1 MDTLRQDLRYALR
14 SLRKSP
20 GFTSI
25 ATLALA
31 LGIGAN
37 AVLFS
42 VISFVLLR
50 PLPYPDPGRIVIVD
64 QSAQNFPHMSCAWLD
79 YVDWRAQAGDVFT
92 RFGAARKESMNLV
105 AGGEPERVATRLAT
119 ADVLPLTGVKP
130 ILGRLYGP
138 DDDRPGAPHVVVLSY
153 GLWQRRFGAEPGIV
167 GKPITLDDA
176 AYTVIGVLPQDFRF
190 LSGADIYVPMGPVG
204 NRWPDRGD
212 HPGIYAFGRLAP
224 GVSLERARKTLSAVQ
239 ARIDEAHPEVKGN
252 GVRVRLLKDERT
264 EQTRPALLLLWGAVA
279 LVLLIAAANV
289 ANLMLSRATARQGEV
304 AVRVALGA
312 SRGRIVRQLL
322 TESVVL
328 ALGGGLLGLAF
339 AYWGLAALSPRLA
352 QLPRGG
358 DVRLDGLALAFTVG
372 ISIATGIGFGLVP
385 ALRAS
390 DPALHLVLKE
400 SRAIGS
406 HGRLRAA
413 LVISEVALS
422 MVLLVG
428 AGLFLRSF
436 ARITQVN
443 PGFDPHGVLVFEVSL
458 PESRYKT
465 GDSIVRFTSEVRRR
479 AAEVPGVTSVAVT
492 SSGLPIIGTS
502 ETSFAL
508 EGVPGADNRDKNEE
522 TDWYTVT
529 PEYFATMRIPLVQGR
544 LFEEADGNRNV
555 ALIDERMAKRYFP
568 KGDAVGHRF
577 LGSSDGMVPPID
589 IVGVVGHVE
598 TYGLDGKGPVDI
610 AWYYPQE
617 KAARVFPQFSR
628 GLLVVARTSGDPL
641 ALAGSLR
648 KVVQSVDPLQP
659 IFAVKTLEQALDD
672 SVGDRKLT
680 LLLLDIFAGLALL
693 LASIGIYG
701 VMSYSVAQQ
710 TREIGIRMALGAE
723 RSAVLRSFVGLGA
736 RLAVAGIF
744 IGAALAL
751 AVSRT
756 VQGLLFR
763 TSPADPATYA
773 VLALAL
779 GLLTV
784 ASSFAPALRASRV
797 DPAVALRAE

>member
-1 MDTLRQDLRYALR
+1 VDTLRQDLRYALR
-14 SLRKSP
+14 SLRKSS
-20 GFTSI
+20 GFTLV

-50 PLPYPDPGRIVIVD
+50 PLPYPNPDRIVIVD
-64 QSAQNFPHMSCAWLD
+64 QTAQNFPHMSCAWLD
-79 YVDWRAQAGDVFT
+79 YVDWHEQTKDLFT
-92 RFGAARKESMNLV
+92 HFGAARKESMNLV
-105 AGGEPERVATRLAT
+105 AGGEPERVATRLTT

-153 GLWQRRFGAEPGIV
+153 GLWQRRFGGEPGIV
-167 GKPITLDDA
+167 GKPITVDDA

-190 LSGADIYVPMGPVG
+190 LSGADIYVPMAPVG
-204 NRWPDRGD
+204 DRWPDRGN

-224 GVSLERARKTLSAVQ
+224 GVSLDRAQKALSAVQ

-328 ALGGGLLGLAF
+328 SLGGGLFGLAF

-358 DVRLDGLALAFTVG
+358 DVQLDTVALVFTLA

-436 ARITQVN
+436 ARITRVN
-443 PGFDPHGVLVFEVSL
+443 PGFDAHGVLVFEVSL
-458 PESRYKT
+458 PEARYRT
-465 GDSIVRFTSEVRRR
+465 GDSIVHFTSELRRR
-479 AAEVPGVTSVAVT
+479 AAELPGVTAVAIT
-492 SSGLPIIGTS
+492 SGLPILGTS

-529 PEYFATMRIPLVQGR
+529 PEYFAAMRIPLVQGR
-544 LFEEADGNRNV
+544 LFEEADGKRQV

-568 KGDAVGHRF
+568 KGDAIGHRF
-577 LGSSDGMVPPID
+577 SGTSDGLMPPIE

-610 AWYYPQE
+610 AWYYPQDT
-617 KAARVFPQFSR
+617 ATRTAPQFMR
-628 GLLVVARTSGDPL
+628 GLFVVARTSGDPL
-641 ALAGSLR
+641 ALAAPLR
-648 KVVQSVDPLQP
+648 KVVQSIDPLQP
-659 IFAVKTLEQALDD
+659 IFAVKTLEQAVDD

-680 LLLLDIFAGLALL
+680 LLLLDVFAGLALL

-701 VMSYSVAQQ
+701 VMSYSVSQQ

-736 RLAVAGIF
+736 RLAVAGIL
-744 IGAALAL
+744 IGAGLAL
-751 AVSRT
+751 AVSKT
-756 VQGLLFR
+756 VQGLLFQ
-763 TSPADPATYA
+763 TSSTDPATYA
-773 VLALAL
+773 VLALVL
-779 GLLTV
+779 GFLTV